1 MKAQWLN
8 TEWVSRFQTS
18 HFTSGSRARY
28 FNYSTGHHWLDWSQL
43 LNTFAFICNF
53 FLLFSFFLNYR
64 QIHTS
69 LVNTFFTSKYDSRFL
84 KGEKET
90 IWQDCFKRKETS
102 LAHQNNMQ
110 YFKGITS
117 PCSSKQQSLITWS
130 LVSFTFTSLQIP
142 ENWSQSN
149 NAWSPSCGQRGLH
162 SHVNQVIK

>member
-18 HFTSGSRARY
+18 HFTSGSRAWY
-28 FNYSTGHHWLDWSQL
+28 FNYSTGHHWLDWSRL
-43 LNTFAFICNF
+43 LNTFAFICHFFHF
-53 FLLFSFFLNYR
+53 FLKTTDINSHVTGQHFLYI
-64 QIHTS
+64 QIWFQ
-69 LVNTFFTSKYDSRFL
+69 VF
-84 KGEKET
+84 KGRKKKT

-110 YFKGITS
+110 YFQGITS
-117 PCSSKQQSLITWS
+117 PCSPKQQSLITWS

-149 NAWSPSCGQRGLH
+149 NVWSPSCG
-162 SHVNQVIK
+162 